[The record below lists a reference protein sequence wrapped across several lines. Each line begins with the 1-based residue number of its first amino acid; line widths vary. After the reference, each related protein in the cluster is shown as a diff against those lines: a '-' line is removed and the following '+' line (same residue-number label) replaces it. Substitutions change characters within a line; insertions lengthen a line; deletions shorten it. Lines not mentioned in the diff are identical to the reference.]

1 MAAYTNIA
9 AVSRRTGV
17 PADTLRKWEQRYG
30 VLRPTRSPG
39 GHRRYTDVDVNRVEW
54 LKARLGE
61 GYRIGEAAA
70 MLGGD
75 AADVADSPGELR
87 DAIYDALVASDVTR
101 VRALLDQT
109 FVRHS
114 IGTALCDVVAPLLI
128 RTGDGWESGDL
139 TVAHEHLLSAEVR
152 ARLSPLSISTAVG
165 VRGSAVLACAPGE
178 RHELGL
184 LMLTALLRADGWRV
198 TYLGSDTPVEAALAM
213 VRYVEANVLCL
224 SATIEDRVPRLER
237 ELAATKAGEA
247 VTVFVGGQ
255 ALNEK
260 IAKKLHARWAGA
272 ELDNATRAIGKATR

>member
-54 LKARLGE
+54 LKARLAE

-70 MLGGD
+70 MLGSD
-75 AADVADSPGELR
+75 ASDVADSPDELR
-87 DAIYDALVASDVTR
+87 EAIYDALVDSDVAR
-101 VRALLDQT
+101 VRSLLDQT
-109 FVRHS
+109 FGRHS
-114 IGTALCDVVAPLLI
+114 VGTALSGVDAPLLV
-128 RTGDGWESGDL
+128 RNGDGWERGEL

-184 LMLTALLRADGWRV
+184 LMLTVLLRAEGWRV

-213 VRYVEANVLCL
+213 VRCVEADVLCL
-224 SATIEDRVPRLER
+224 SATMEDRVPRLER

-255 ALNEK
+255 AVDETR
-260 IAKKLHARWAGA
+260 AKKLGARWAGS
-272 ELDNATRAIGKATR
+272 ELDSATRTIGKAKR

>member
-54 LKARLGE
+54 LKARLAE

-75 AADVADSPGELR
+75 ASDVADSPDELR
-87 DAIYDALVASDVTR
+87 EAIYDALVDADVAR
-101 VRALLDQT
+101 VRSLLDQT
-109 FVRHS
+109 FGRHS
-114 IGTALCDVVAPLLI
+114 VGTALSGVVAPLLV
-128 RTGDGWESGDL
+128 RTGDGWERGEL

-184 LMLTALLRADGWRV
+184 LMLTALLRAEGWRV

-213 VRYVEANVLCL
+213 VRYVEADVLCL
-224 SATIEDRVPRLER
+224 SATMEDRVPRLER
-237 ELAATKAGEA
+237 ELAATNAGEA

-255 ALNEK
+255 AVDETR
-260 IAKKLHARWAGA
+260 AKKLGARWATVDLSVLSA
-272 ELDNATRAIGKATR
+272 